1 VSQLHL
7 PAGRGREM
15 PHVPTYDP
23 VAIAVM
29 GCGILLAA
37 ALAFPF

>member
-1 VSQLHL
+1 MFKM
-7 PAGRGREM
+7 PA
-15 PHVPTYDP
+15 YDP

-37 ALAFPF
+37 ALALPF